1 MRDVPTAASKIPGD
15 LFALGV
21 LGAGVQVPQIEDPA
35 KLPERLVVFPWGEHK
50 TAKGLFRVNEV
61 TLSSLPANQKLTN
74 FDRVVLDFDH
84 NTVPGSASYKGEPA
98 LIAAT
103 ARVACHAGEGIVYED
118 IQWTEEGRK
127 FIGGGHY
134 RDLSP
139 TVKRDASG
147 NVIWLHSAAAC
158 RVGVVPDL
166 ILFSSST
173 EDTKPNPKNT
183 PTMDLE
189 KLKALLCALLGLD
202 PEKAADEEIE
212 AAAKK
217 AGEQEKKEEAA
228 KKAEPGD
235 KTEQKNELSEKVDK
249 LSATVEAF
257 IGASQKGERDRLIQS
272 ASRAGKV
279 LPKVAESLPLET
291 LSALIDELP
300 VTVPVEKRTPAG
312 VDALS
317 ASELSTN
324 SAQDE
329 VNRNLGISK
338 ETFEKHNKA

>member
-1 MRDVPTAASKIPGD
+1 VRGVLTAASKIPGD
-15 LFALGV
+15 LFALGA
-21 LGAGVQVPQIEDPA
+21 LGSGVQVPQIEDPA
-35 KLPERLVVFPWGEHK
+35 KLPDRLVVFPWGEHK
-50 TAKGLFRVNEV
+50 TAKGMFRVGEV

-118 IQWTEEGRK
+118 IQWTEEGKR

-166 ILFSSST
+166 ILFSAST
-173 EDTKPNPKNT
+173 EEPNNPNPKNN
-183 PTMDLE
+183 PAMDIE
-189 KLKALLCALLGLD
+189 KLKAIVCALLGLD
-202 PEKAADEEIE
+202 PEKATDEEIE

-217 AGEQEKKEEAA
+217 ASEKEAKEAA
-228 KKAEPGD
+228 AATGSGENKSKG
-235 KTEQKNELSEKVDK
+235 TEELSDKVDK
-249 LSATVEAF
+249 LSATVNAF
-257 IGASQKGERDRLIQS
+257 ISASQKGERERLLE
-272 ASRAGKV
+272 RATREGKV
-279 LPKVAESLPLET
+279 VPKAISALPVET

-300 VTVPVEKRTPAG
+300 VTVPVEKRTVAG

-317 ASELSTN
+317 ASTVSLN
-324 SAQDE
+324 NAQDE
-329 VNRNLGISK
+329 VNRALGISK
-338 ETFEKHNKA
+338 DTFEKHNK